1 MAAGIKY
8 IFQKDIFDALDER
21 IVSVCNVSKLLKK
34 KKTSYLC
41 IVTTSKPTVVVS
53 VCQVKQ
59 YDKGVY
65 KKKRSWSLE
74 DVKCIDGRNDAPDT
88 HDFDMILEKPYR
100 WFATNLHERQNFI
113 TVLWK
118 QINKHCAVGER
129 AVFKNVPKQWLTD
142 GSPEKQAITGKYGGH
157 HGTEAETNDD
167 DLEAMENED
176 FHALTEK
183 EEINLNKLISECD
196 YAISNAELFMEDLGL
211 NLLQLDGANIQSV
224 LASEKQVQV
233 LMERIEE
240 AISEAEKVEQRLDN
254 YDEILCHVR
263 DTMEKMG
270 EKNQMI
276 EIANVNN
283 VRLLQELE
291 KVVSQLDLP
300 HAHQLA
306 LTDTDLTPKGLPAA
320 IAAAKALQ
328 MAMNSDIDPALLRLT
343 AVQDQR
349 KRFEKW
355 KAKFSQTISRHLN
368 NLFIHLGNLGDSH
381 DTSVKELT
389 LPKHYHVHK
398 ELSTLMELM
407 HWMKTMDR
415 KAYDALIKVY
425 TASLSKVYDRDIRTF
440 FENAKQAL
448 SEKRFNS
455 REDVN
460 NSSMSNKLKLGQQS
474 TKQAAQP
481 YGILGINKE
490 LWTPGAEPA
499 ERQRFDCILEK
510 VLAELEPVALSE
522 QHFCIA
528 FFQLDVISPT
538 GKNTQTT
545 LEAGNG
551 GETLVSGQKDERDS
565 AVQIPQRR
573 LDRQINEDVRKMMGE
588 LFSSL
593 ESELNSFILS
603 FEKLDSYY
611 SLYVLVR
618 LTQHVMSAQDAHSF
632 LSMTFASALVHV
644 KRSFDKFMQLQL
656 QSIEES
662 KIPKRSKCGLL
673 PYVENFEEF
682 AVTAESIFKKTERR
696 NDLDKWYL
704 KLAEAI
710 FERISLQAV
719 EHPKTPHQ
727 VVKMENYHR
736 MHSTL
741 SQLKVHVLENLRK
754 EAKARYND
762 AQRAYVTKYFGR
774 PLEKLNQF
782 FEGVQ
787 VRVQQGVK
795 DTEISYQM
803 AYSKQELR
811 KVISLYPA
819 REVKKGL
826 EQLYR
831 KVEKHLCEEENL
843 LQVVWRAMQQ
853 EFITQY
859 NSLEQWIQRCYAGSM
874 ITLEF
879 TIKDIL
885 DFFSEI
891 AQSH

>member
-8 IFQKDIFDALDER
+8 IFQKEVFDALDER
-21 IVSVCNVSKLLKK
+21 ILSVCNVSKLHKRKK
-34 KKTSYLC
+34 PSYLC
-41 IVTTSKPTVVVS
+41 IVSTTKPSIVVS
-53 VCQVKQ
+53 VCQIKQ
-59 YDKGVY
+59 YDKGSY
-65 KKKRSWSLE
+65 KKKRTWSLE
-74 DVKCIDGRNDAPDT
+74 EIKCIDGRNEASDT
-88 HDFDMILEKPYR
+88 HDFDMVLDKPYR
-100 WFATNLHERQNFI
+100 WFAANLHERQNFI

-118 QINKHCAVGER
+118 QIHKHCAVGDQ
-129 AVFKNVPKQWLTD
+129 AQFKNVPKQWLTEN
-142 GSPEKQAITGKYGGH
+142 SPEKQVDDKYRNRDGSELEN
-157 HGTEAETNDD
+157 GTELDGF
-167 DLEAMENED
+167 ENED

-183 EEINLNKLISECD
+183 EESQLSKLISQCD
-196 YAISNAELFMEDLGL
+196 YAISNAELFMEDLSH
-211 NLLQLDGANIQSV
+211 NLLELDGANIQSV
-224 LASEKQVQV
+224 LASEKQVQL

-240 AISEAEKVEQRLDN
+240 AINEAEKVEQRLDD

-276 EIANVNN
+276 EIANTNN

-291 KVVSQLDLP
+291 KVITQLDLP
-300 HAHQLA
+300 HVHQLA

-320 IAAAKALQ
+320 IAAGKALQ

-368 NLFIHLGNLGDSH
+368 NLFIHLGNLGDAQN
-381 DTSVKELT
+381 TTTQELS
-389 LPKHYHVHK
+389 LPKHQNVHK
-398 ELSTLMELM
+398 ELTSFIELM
-407 HWMKTMDR
+407 HWMKIMDR
-415 KAYDALIKVY
+415 KAYDALTKVY
-425 TASLSKVYDRDIRTF
+425 TTSLSKVYDRDIHTF

-448 SEKRFNS
+448 TQKQSS
-455 REDVN
+455 REDIN
-460 NSSMSNKLKLGQQS
+460 NTSMSNKLKLGPQS
-474 TKQAAQP
+474 NKQPAQP
-481 YGILGINKE
+481 YGILGVNKE
-490 LWTPGAEPA
+490 MWSPGAEPA
-499 ERQRFDCILEK
+499 ERHRFDLILEK

-545 LEAGNG
+545 LDASSSEAA
-551 GETLVSGQKDERDS
+551 VQKDERDT
-565 AVQIPQRR
+565 ALHIPQRR
-573 LDRQINEDVRKMMGE
+573 LDRQINEEVRRMMGE
-588 LFSSL
+588 LFANL
-593 ESELNSFILS
+593 ETEINSFILS
-603 FEKLDSYY
+603 FEKLDNYY

-618 LTQHVMSAQDAHSF
+618 LTQHVMSAQDAQSF
-632 LSMTFASALVHV
+632 LSMTFASALIHV
-644 KRSFDKFMQLQL
+644 KRNFDKFMQTQL
-656 QSIEES
+656 QSIDEA
-662 KIPKRSKCGLL
+662 KLPKRSKCGLL

-682 AVTAESIFKKTERR
+682 AATAENIFKRTERR
-696 NDLDKWYL
+696 NDLDKWYI
-704 KLAEAI
+704 KLVEAI
-710 FERISLQAV
+710 FERIHVHAA
-719 EHPKTPHQ
+719 EHSKTPHQ

-736 MHSTL
+736 MHSSL
-741 SQLKVHVLENLRK
+741 SQLKIPVLETQRK
-754 EAKARYND
+754 EAKTRYND

-782 FEGVQ
+782 FEGIQ

-826 EQLYR
+826 EQLYK

-853 EFITQY
+853 EFINQY

-879 TIKDIL
+879 TINDLL

>member
-8 IFQKDIFDALDER
+8 IFQKEVFDALDER
-21 IVSVCNVSKLLKK
+21 IISVCNVSKFLKRK
-34 KKTSYLC
+34 KSSYLC
-41 IVTTSKPTVVVS
+41 IVSTTKPSVLVS
-53 VCQVKQ
+53 VCQIKQ
-59 YDKGVY
+59 YDKGAY
-65 KKKRSWSLE
+65 KKKRSWALE
-74 DVKCIDGRNDAPDT
+74 EIKCIDGRNDATDT
-88 HDFDMILEKPYR
+88 HDFDMIVDKPYR
-100 WFATNLHERQNFI
+100 WFAANLHERQNFI
-113 TVLWK
+113 SVLWK
-118 QINKHCAVGER
+118 QINRHCAVGVR
-129 AVFKNVPKQWLTD
+129 AEFKNVPKQWLSEGSAEEKAD
-142 GSPEKQAITGKYGGH
+142 GKFSNRDGAE
-157 HGTEAETNDD
+157 HGDD
-167 DLEAMENED
+167 EDLEGFENEE

-183 EEINLNKLISECD
+183 EEMNLIKLISECD
-196 YAISNAELFMEDLGL
+196 YAISNAELFMEDLSH
-211 NLLQLDGANIQSV
+211 NLLQLDGANIQCV
-224 LASEKQVQV
+224 LASEKQVNM
-233 LMERIEE
+233 LMVRIEQ
-240 AISEAEKVEQRLDN
+240 AINEAEKVEKRLDA

-276 EIANVNN
+276 EIANTNN
-283 VRLLQELE
+283 VRLHQELE
-291 KVVSQLDLP
+291 KVVLQLDLP
-300 HAHQLA
+300 HTHQLA
-306 LTDTDLTPKGLPAA
+306 LTDTDLTPKGLSAA
-320 IAAAKALQ
+320 IAAGKALQ
-328 MAMNSDIDPALLRLT
+328 MAMNSDIDPTLLQLT

-368 NLFIHLGNLGDSH
+368 NLFIHLGNLGDSQGLH
-381 DTSVKELT
+381 ANELS
-389 LPKHYHVHK
+389 LPKHQHVHK
-398 ELSTLMELM
+398 ELFAFLELM
-407 HWMKTMDR
+407 HWMKSMDR

-425 TASLSKVYDRDIRTF
+425 NASLSKVYDRDIRTF
-440 FENAKQAL
+440 FENAKQML
-448 SEKRFNS
+448 SVKRVNS
-455 REDVN
+455 REDLH
-460 NSSMSNKLKLGQQS
+460 NSAMSNKLKLGAQS
-474 TKQAAQP
+474 NKQPAQP
-481 YGILGINKE
+481 YGIIGVNRE
-490 LWTPGAEPA
+490 QWSTGAEPA
-499 ERQRFDCILEK
+499 ERQRFDSILEK
-510 VLAELEPVALSE
+510 VLAELEPIALSE

-538 GKNTQTT
+538 GRNTQTT
-545 LEAGNG
+545 LDATSNELPA
-551 GETLVSGQKDERDS
+551 QKDERDS
-565 AVQIPQRR
+565 TIHIPQRR
-573 LDRQINEDVRKMMGE
+573 LDRQINEEVRKMMGE
-588 LFSSL
+588 LFANL
-593 ESELNSFILS
+593 EAELNSFILS

-618 LTQHVMSAQDAHSF
+618 LTQHVMSAQDAQSF

-644 KRSFDKFMQLQL
+644 KRSFDKFMQIQL
-656 QSIEES
+656 QSVEDA
-662 KIPKRSKCGLL
+662 KLPKRSKCGLL

-682 AVTAESIFKKTERR
+682 ATTAEGIFKKTERR
-696 NDLDKWYL
+696 NDLDKWYI
-704 KLAEAI
+704 KLVEAI
-710 FERISLQAV
+710 FERIPIHAA
-719 EHPKTPHQ
+719 EHSKTPHQ

-736 MHSTL
+736 MHSSL
-741 SQLKVHVLENLRK
+741 SQLKVQVLEPLRK
-754 EAKARYND
+754 EAKTRYND

-787 VRVQQGVK
+787 ARVQQGVK

-826 EQLYR
+826 EQLYK
-831 KVEKHLCEEENL
+831 KVEKHLCDEENL

-874 ITLEF
+874 ISLEF